1 MENSREEQYLLQII
15 SSCER
20 ILQSLEE
27 GQPMNDGDFNC
38 LGYADGMLF
47 NISKNMETKID

>member
-27 GQPMNDGDFNC
+27 GQPMNDADFNC